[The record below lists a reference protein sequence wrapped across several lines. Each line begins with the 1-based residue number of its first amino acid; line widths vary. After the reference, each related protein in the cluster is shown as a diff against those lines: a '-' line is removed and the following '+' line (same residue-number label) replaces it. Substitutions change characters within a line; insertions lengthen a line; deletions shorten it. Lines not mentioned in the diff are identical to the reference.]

1 MTLPLNLLLFS
12 RVLDEKTITPTSF
25 TAANDLTTP
34 GFYYVK
40 MKELNS
46 MVYNMHLLVSANDDS
61 SRVLQL
67 LVPEVTDDE
76 NAGAQIR
83 LRIDG
88 TWSEWKRLMTE
99 AQVNTAIERAL
110 KQHGLIK

>member
-12 RVLDEKTITPTSF
+12 HVLDEKTITPTSF
-25 TAANDLTTP
+25 TATNDLTTP
-34 GFYYVK
+34 GFYFVK
-40 MKELNS
+40 YKALNS
-46 MVYNMHLLVSANDDS
+46 MAYNVHLLVSANDDS
-61 SRVLQL
+61 SHILQL

-76 NAGAQIR
+76 NMGVQFR

-99 AQVNTAIERAL
+99 AQVNTAIERSL
-110 KQHGLIK
+110 KQHGLIQ

>member
-25 TAANDLTTP
+25 TATNDLTTP

-40 MKELNS
+40 MNALMS
-46 MVYNMHLLVSANDDS
+46 SAYNLHLLVSANDDS

-67 LVPEVTDDE
+67 LIPEVTDDE

-110 KQHGLIK
+110 KQHGLIQ

>member
-12 RVLDEKTITPTSF
+12 RVLDEKTITPTSY
-25 TAANDLTTP
+25 TSTNDLTTP

-40 MKELNS
+40 TKQLNS
-46 MVYNMHLLVSANDDS
+46 MLYNCHLLVSANDDS

-76 NAGAQIR
+76 NAGLQIR
-83 LRIDG
+83 QRIDG
-88 TWSEWKRLMTE
+88 AWSEWKRLMTE

>member
-12 RVLDEKTITPTSF
+12 RVLDEKTITPTSYMA
-25 TAANDLTTP
+25 TNDLTTP

-40 MKELNS
+40 MKALNS
-46 MVYNMHLLVSANDDS
+46 MVYNLHLLVSANDDS

-67 LVPEVTDDE
+67 VVPEVTDDE
-76 NAGAQIR
+76 NAGLQIR
-83 LRIDG
+83 QRIDG

-99 AQVNTAIERAL
+99 AQVTTKIDLVL
-110 KQHGLIK
+110 KQHGLIQ

>member
-12 RVLDEKTITPTSF
+12 RVLDEKTITPTSYMA
-25 TAANDLTTP
+25 TNDLTTP

-40 MKELNS
+40 YKALNS
-46 MVYNMHLLVSANDDS
+46 TIYNVHLLVSANDDS

-76 NAGAQIR
+76 NAGLQIR
-83 LRIDG
+83 HRIDG
-88 TWSEWKRLMTE
+88 TWSEWKRLMTA
-99 AQVNTAIERAL
+99 AQVDTRIDQVL
-110 KQHGLIK
+110 KQHGLIQ

>member
-12 RVLDEKTITPTSF
+12 RVMCEKTITPTSY
-25 TAANDLTTP
+25 TATDDLTTP

-40 MKELNS
+40 MKQLNS
-46 MVYNMHLLVSANDDS
+46 KLYNSHLLVSANDDS
-61 SRVLQL
+61 SSVLQL
-67 LVPEVTDDE
+67 LAPEVTDDA
-76 NAGAQIR
+76 NAGLQIR
-83 LRIDG
+83 HRIDG

-110 KQHGLIK
+110 KQHGLTQ

>member
-25 TAANDLTTP
+25 TATNDLTTP
-34 GFYYVK
+34 GFYYVNYK
-40 MKELNS
+40 ALNS
-46 MVYNMHLLVSANDDS
+46 MVYNAHVLVSANDDS

-67 LVPEVTDDE
+67 LIPEATDDE
-76 NAGAQIR
+76 NMGAHIR

-88 TWSEWKRLMTE
+88 TWTEWKRLMT
-99 AQVNTAIERAL
+99 APQVDTRIDQVL